1 MSNSRLK
8 TVKPDAS
15 TTELG
20 NAFQISQIRF
30 AKKYLCVLTGSGVRS
45 AAAACPASHRKPRRL
60 RPASDDKISTLAKK
74 ARLTEDD
81 ADRLYEAV
89 VSHFSTTADVT
100 RSALEQW
107 QPTLTEDNIR
117 FILRRRNVE
126 AITVRLTP
134 ISFVTCC
141 ACSSLLLK
149 VEQL

>member
-1 MSNSRLK
+1 MCVNRKRCAVCSSDMSG
-8 TVKPDAS
+8 P
-15 TTELG
+15 
-20 NAFQISQIRF
+20 SQE
-30 AKKYLCVLTGSGVRS
+30 
-45 AAAACPASHRKPRRL
+45 AAPTI
-60 RPASDDKISTLAKK
+60 RPAPDDEISTLAKK

-89 VSHFSTTADVT
+89 VIQFNTTVDIT

-117 FILRRRNVE
+117 FILQRRNVE